1 MGEGGIKN
9 GPKNSDVFYGRPPTT
24 LISST
29 PIMHKTFR
37 NQLSQSLAHILI
49 CRVLLVFP
57 KAFSELLLAVN
68 KAANIQCA
76 VIFMYIFFSFFAKYL
91 INRSLL
97 NDF

>member
-1 MGEGGIKN
+1 M
-9 GPKNSDVFYGRPPTT
+9 VFYGRPPTT

-76 VIFMYIFFSFFAKYL
+76 VIFMYIFSLF
-91 INRSLL
+91 LL
-97 NDF
+97 NTLLTDLC